1 MTSKEALPWT
11 PGLTCWN
18 VPKISELCL
27 RCQGMH
33 VFLRIYLL
41 MCDLSIYLLVNFD
54 CPNGRGEKNTP
65 PLNVNNWC
73 PIKREKFYFG
83 FSYVVWSDR
92 NKGTTPPWIHKYSD
106 GLLAR
111 LCACMPACLL
121 ACLSAC
127 MSICLF
133 VCLPVC
139 LSICLSACLP
149 VCLSACLFVPVCLS
163 ICLAICLSVYLPV
176 CVSACLS

>member
-1 MTSKEALPWT
+1 MTEVVYSDSWQAKRLCPELQD
-11 PGLTCWN
+11 LH
-18 VPKISELCL
+18 VKISPKLANCT
-27 RCQGMH
+27 CGVKVCMYPS
-33 VFLRIYLL
+33 V
-41 MCDLSIYLLVNFD
+41 SIYWCVISAFIFLLILTVQI
-54 CPNGRGEKNTP
+54 GEKTNT
-65 PLNVNNWC
+65 LSVNNWC

-111 LCACMPACLL
+111 LCAYMPACLL

-139 LSICLSACLP
+139 LSICLSACMPACLP
-149 VCLSACLFVPVCLS
+149 ACLSVCLFVC
-163 ICLAICLSVYLPV
+163 
-176 CVSACLS
+176 ACLS